1 MGAPGPAEPG
11 ERTAGS
17 GAAAGPRPHCRFP
30 PPGAAL
36 GELSPA
42 AAAAES
48 CDSAA
53 GFARVLP
60 APPAAPAG
68 SWHTPGTGGRRPRP
82 PPRAGGRPAAGA
94 RRAEPRP
101 GGAAPG
107 RPQRCGPGP
116 AVVPAAASGMNRP
129 GGSAFGV
136 ARGSITGGWRSPP
149 AERCAC
155 CPWAEPAPSQP
166 RQSPLIL
173 RDKTPCWRVYLPSP
187 PQARRVYFPQEAIG

>member
-1 MGAPGPAEPG
+1 MGAPGRAEPG

-53 GFARVLP
+53 GFARALP

-68 SWHTPGTGGRRPRP
+68 SWHTPGTGAAAPARLPAPGAGPRQV
-82 PPRAGGRPAAGA
+82 RGGRS
-94 RRAEPRP
+94 
-101 GGAAPG
+101 
-107 RPQRCGPGP
+107 PGP
-116 AVVPAAASGMNRP
+116 AGPPPAARSDAAGTRGRARGRLRDELP
-129 GGSAFGV
+129 GGQCPRSRSGFRYRGLGIAARSAL
-136 ARGSITGGWRSPP
+136 SLL
-149 AERCAC
+149 
-155 CPWAEPAPSQP
+155 PWAEPAPSQL

-173 RDKTPCWRVYLPSP
+173 RDKIPAWRVYLPSA
-187 PQARRVYFPQEAIG
+187 QTRQGYFPQEAIC